1 MENKEK
7 RMYTLSEIADEYK
20 VSRRT
25 IYTLILP
32 IRQELLDMYPIPK
45 KRLSILLPKQAK
57 RIFELLS

>member
-1 MENKEK
+1 MENEEK
-7 RMYTLSEIADEYK
+7 RMYTLSEIANEYK

-57 RIFELLS
+57 RIFEHLS